1 MIGMEGQRLDSAG
14 ASVHTAEVRYSAR
27 EIQRGSSADQREELE
42 SALERLEQA
51 RARLFSA
58 ALAFC
63 DGTISAGQ
71 LRAVRELLRESE
83 QRTSQLQGK
92 QPQPFV
98 EEMTQPSTIAHPDVV
113 TAAPLADTPSSRE
126 VPSDEASPELRRRLE
141 ALDEKTVRLEQDFQQ
156 GRINASQYR
165 AIHRHYVEQQEVAL
179 RLHQSHPDS
188 DRWKVVLEEGKTSF
202 LLQLNEASC
211 MGVGLYDINTKSRL
225 HMQGELPTSAEEAM
239 SLLGTFGS
247 AGGDAPAGR
256 MLATQSE
263 DGTTL
268 LLIPGRYTA
277 ALVVFS
283 QDPPGWQVRAL
294 REVHQ
299 NFEAAN
305 RLTLER
311 GHLQFLIYPDLSRFI
326 RD

>member
-1 MIGMEGQRLDSAG
+1 MVSMEGHRLDSAA
-14 ASVHTAEVRYSAR
+14 ASVHATEVRYSAN
-27 EIQRGSSADQREELE
+27 EITRGTPAKTHEELE
-42 SALERLEQA
+42 TALERLEQA
-51 RARLFSA
+51 RTRLYSA

-71 LRAVRELLRESE
+71 LRAVRELLREAD
-83 QRTSQLQGK
+83 QRAHQLQGR
-92 QPQPFV
+92 QPHPFV
-98 EEMTQPSTIAHPDVV
+98 EEITQPSAITHPEVV
-113 TAAPLADTPSSRE
+113 TTAPLADDHKPTALTK
-126 VPSDEASPELRRRLE
+126 VDDAPELRRRLE
-141 ALDEKTVRLEQDFQQ
+141 ALDRKTARLEQDFQH

-179 RLHQSHPDS
+179 RLHHSHPDS
-188 DRWKVVLEEGKTSF
+188 DRWKVILEEGKTSF

-211 MGVGLYDINTKSRL
+211 QGVGFYDMNTRSRL
-225 HMQGELPTSAEEAM
+225 HLQGEMPPSAEEAM

-247 AGGDAPAGR
+247 ADGDAPPGR

-277 ALVVFS
+277 SLVVFS

-311 GHLQFLIYPDLSRFI
+311 GHLQFLIYPDLNRFI
-326 RD
+326 RK

>member
-1 MIGMEGQRLDSAG
+1 MFDMEGHGLNTAG
-14 ASVHTAEVRYSAR
+14 AGVNTAEVRYSAK
-27 EIQRGSSADQREELE
+27 ETQRGSSANRREELE
-42 SALERLEQA
+42 GALDRLEQA

-83 QRTSQLQGK
+83 QRASQLEGR
-92 QPQPFV
+92 QPRPFV
-98 EEMTQPSTIAHPDVV
+98 EEVSQPSAIAHPEVV
-113 TAAPLADTPSSRE
+113 TAPSLAEEPKPKPLPESSEAPE
-126 VPSDEASPELRRRLE
+126 FRRRLE
-141 ALDEKTVRLEQDFQQ
+141 ALDQKTARLEQDFQH

-188 DRWKVVLEEGKTSF
+188 DRWKVILEEGKTSF

-211 MGVGLYDINTKSRL
+211 LGVGFYDINTKSRL
-225 HMQGELPTSAEEAM
+225 HLQGEMPPSAEEAM

-268 LLIPGRYTA
+268 LLVPGRYTA

-305 RLTLER
+305 RLTLDR

-326 RD
+326 RN